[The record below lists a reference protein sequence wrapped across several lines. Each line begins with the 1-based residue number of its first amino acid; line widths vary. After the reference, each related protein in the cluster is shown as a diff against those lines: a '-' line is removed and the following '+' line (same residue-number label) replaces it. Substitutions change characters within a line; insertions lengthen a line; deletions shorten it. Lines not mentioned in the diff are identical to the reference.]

1 MILKSYTSKRFEVT
15 IKLLFNLEGKTAIIT
30 GGSRGLGKAMT
41 QALSEAGAKVAIIS
55 RTESELEKTAAEIN
69 SSGGNCTYQAL
80 DIMNRAD
87 FQAFVDR
94 LYEEN
99 GSVDILIN
107 AAGVNKRHSF
117 LDFPEDDWDQV
128 VNTNLKSVYQVSQVV
143 IPYMQ
148 KNNYGKIINIASL
161 TSEIGLPNMAAY
173 VASKGAISQF
183 TKALAVEFA
192 ESGINVN
199 AIGPGYFKT
208 ELTMPLF
215 KDEEKVAWMM
225 SRIPL
230 KKIGDP
236 DDLKGAAVFL
246 ASGASNYITGQTIYV
261 DGGWLIS

>member
-1 MILKSYTSKRFEVT
+1 M
-15 IKLLFNLEGKTAIIT
+15 LFNLEGKTAIIT

-55 RTESELEKTAAEIN
+55 RTESELQKTAAEIN
-69 SSGGNCTYQAL
+69 NAGGNCTYKAL
-80 DIMNRAD
+80 DINNRED
-87 FQAFVDR
+87 FQEFVDE
-94 LYEEN
+94 LYEKN

-117 LDFPEDDWDQV
+117 LEFPENDWDQV
-128 VNTNLKSVYQVSQVV
+128 INTNLKSVYQITQIV

-161 TSEIGLPNMAAY
+161 TSQIGLPNMAAY
-173 VASKGAISQF
+173 VASKGAISQL
-183 TKALAVEFA
+183 TKALAVELA

-215 KDEEKVAWMM
+215 KDQEKVAWMK

-230 KKIGDP
+230 KRVGEP
-236 DDLKGAAVFL
+236 EDLKGTALFL
-246 ASGASNYITGQTIYV
+246 ASKASDYITGQTIYV
-261 DGGWLIS
+261 DGGWLSS